1 MNTTAKYTEGQT
13 IKITATSVNPYA
25 SAMKTIGT
33 DTLTVTVSWIKDEN
47 VMRVELSAE
56 DAAALKLRGGRT
68 EITIDVN
75 AAYADWTIE
84 TIEEAAPVVA
94 DAPLMLNPNE
104 VQQIREAVMFAGG
117 LSRAFF
123 NITDS
128 GRVSGMLIEKL
139 LKAGVIEKNPD
150 AKHSAREKY
159 RLTEAG
165 FARCVKAG
173 FIQQ

>member
-1 MNTTAKYTEGQT
+1 MNTTAIYTEGQT
-13 IKITATSVNPYA
+13 IKITPTSTNPYNLN
-25 SAMKTIGT
+25 GR
-33 DTLTVTVSWIKDEN
+33 TLTVTVSWIKDEN
-47 VMRVELSAE
+47 VMRVELSPE
-56 DAAALKLRGGRT
+56 DAEALKLRAGRT

-75 AAYADWTIE
+75 AKYADWAIE

-94 DAPLMLNPNE
+94 DAPLMLSANE